1 MTTKNRLSLILVVMS
16 LIFIGETCS
25 ITLKLSNEPLQET
38 TSKDI
43 IQSPSNKADTVIVQ
57 PTGTVLLRFGSF
69 CSKKTKRCVG
79 YCKDNKG
86 LSMDDDTLDSF
97 FCYVSKEIAGEN
109 IDCKNDDDCMDERFK
124 AIGKHCSSAQVCKA
138 VKINRM

>member
-25 ITLKLSNEPLQET
+25 ITLKLSNEPLKET
-38 TSKDI
+38 KSKDI
-43 IQSPSNKADTVIVQ
+43 IQSPSNKADTVKVQ
-57 PTGTVLLRFGSF
+57 PTGTVLERFGSF

-79 YCKDNKG
+79 YCKENKG

-109 IDCKNDDDCMDERFK
+109 IDCKNDDDCMDERF
-124 AIGKHCSSAQVCKA
+124 
-138 VKINRM
+138 